1 MPYAASM
8 MKLNQH
14 LTAEAIQDRLARD
27 PEVLDRLRDHD
38 SLVDLATEVGE
49 LTEDEAGYI
58 SDIPPALRQGIGAA
72 MAQAASEGKAV
83 HVSYMPGYDFI
94 VQLAD
99 HVTGLSV
106 HLIGPYPPDYPRNSF
121 QPPKE

>member
-1 MPYAASM
+1 MPHAAAM

-14 LTAEAIQDRLARD
+14 LTAEAIQDRLGRD
-27 PEVLDRLRDHD
+27 PGVLDRLRDHD
-38 SLVDLATEVGE
+38 SLVDLATEVGG

-83 HVSYMPGYDFI
+83 HVSYMPGYDFS
-94 VQLAD
+94 VQIAD

-106 HLIGPYPPDYPRNSF
+106 HLSGPYPPNYPRNSF

>member
-1 MPYAASM
+1 MPYAATM

-14 LTAEAIQDRLARD
+14 LTGEVIQDRVGRD
-27 PEVLDRLRDHD
+27 PETLDRLRHHD
-38 SLVDLATEVGE
+38 SLVDLATEVGG

-58 SDIPPALRQGIGAA
+58 ADIPPALRQGIGAA
-72 MAQAASEGKAV
+72 IAHAASEGKAV
-83 HVSYMPGYDFI
+83 HVHYTPGYDFS

-106 HLIGPYPPDYPRNSF
+106 HLSGPYPPNYPRNSF
-121 QPPKE
+121 